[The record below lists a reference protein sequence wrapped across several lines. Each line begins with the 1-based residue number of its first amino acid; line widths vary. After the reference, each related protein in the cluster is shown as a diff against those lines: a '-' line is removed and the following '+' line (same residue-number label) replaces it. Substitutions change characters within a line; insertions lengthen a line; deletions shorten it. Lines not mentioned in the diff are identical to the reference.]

1 MLESEVVGE
10 LFELRTIQGGPLS
23 VLRTQGTPCRENML
37 SSFGITVLALVE
49 LIISTSG
56 KRLNSSMT
64 TSNSS
69 PDGNGPAKSAAV
81 VHGAS
86 GSFVMIRGSG
96 FVEVQW
102 GSKVDIYPFFVI
114 FSTLWLCKKT

>member
-1 MLESEVVGE
+1 MS
-10 LFELRTIQGGPLS
+10 
-23 VLRTQGTPCRENML
+23 

-69 PDGNGPAKSAAV
+69 PDGNGPTKSAATSF
-81 VHGAS
+81 HGAS

-96 FVEVQW
+96 FVQVPIVAAWHGRHVLTFSSTNLSME
-102 GSKVDIYPFFVI
+102 GNHTFSRSNIFVL
-114 FSTLWLCKKT
+114 TMPW